1 MPHPPADE
9 TVPLLVIFQAVLASP
24 SIPSTPVPVEVMV
37 PVLVMV
43 RGLSEGPRMKGPLI
57 ALLIFVPL
65 AI

>member
-9 TVPLLVIFQAVLASP
+9 TVPSLVIFQVLLALP
-24 SIPSTPVPVEVMV
+24 STPSTPVPVEVIAPM
-37 PVLVMV
+37 LVIV
-43 RGLSEGPRMKGPLI
+43 RGLSEGLRVKGPLI